1 MCVRYERGPLD
12 ASPQHARC
20 GTRAMSIGRSYNQT
34 SHFVRKNT
42 PLPNKLIVPMV
53 AVAGWK
59 KNTPSFVLTKCKDK
73 PLLGD
78 KRTLLLHTSAWPGQ
92 AKH

>member
-1 MCVRYERGPLD
+1 M
-12 ASPQHARC
+12 A
-20 GTRAMSIGRSYNQT
+20 
-34 SHFVRKNT
+34 
-42 PLPNKLIVPMV
+42 

-59 KNTPSFVLTKCKDK
+59 KSTLSFGLTKSKDQ

-92 AKH
+92 AKHWEPRGQVQEEEP